1 MIWVSDQFSGSGRVR
16 AYIFGFGPE
25 LVGPFT
31 TLILSFDSPVV
42 DDAKRPNPLCFFL
55 VNFLG
60 SASIGSGVL
69 S

>member
-1 MIWVSDQFSGSGRVR
+1 MIWVSNQFSGSGRIR

-25 LVGPFT
+25 LVGPFA
-31 TLILSFDSPVV
+31 TLILSFDSHVV
-42 DDAKRPNPLCFFL
+42 DDDKRPNPLCFFL

-60 SASIGSGVL
+60 SALMGSGVL